1 MRRRL
6 IISPLLI
13 FSLAIAGLAQTKPRL
28 TPADYGRWERLGSTN
43 LSPDGKW
50 LAYGVPE
57 AFSSGFDSAAQQG
70 GDDAFQFFLRE
81 VSFDNRWVIDAP
93 FSADAVTEMNQI
105 LPDGKRI
112 VQRVEGRVYRDSQG
126 RTRNE
131 RTFHV
136 EGSSEQKQTITIH
149 DPLIHV
155 SYTFDPETKIA
166 RKMNTYIKQ
175 IDTPPQPP
183 PSTVV
188 PLPLRASVYSEATA
202 NISDLGGVLS
212 EKAIRRVQPE
222 YPPIAKAAGA
232 SGAVQVD
239 ITISQTGEVVD
250 AEVHSGHLLLRD
262 AAVQAARQWLFK
274 PTEIGGVP
282 VIVHGILT
290 FNFMLNDQKN
300 ASAPIARSVT
310 NYTINTEQLGEQMV
324 EGVECEGTRTVTT
337 IPAGVIGNENPI
349 ETVIETWGSRELR
362 MIILSKRSD
371 PRFGEFTYRVT
382 SIIRSETDATLFQIP
397 SGYTIIDSGARKI
410 EVDREEYK
418 EMRRKLKEQSKVTR
432 QSDNQ

>member
-6 IISPLLI
+6 VISPLLI
-13 FSLAIAGLAQTKPRL
+13 FSLAIAGPAQTKPRL
-28 TPADYGRWERLGSTN
+28 TPADYGKWETLGSTN

-50 LAYGVPE
+50 LAYVVNRSNRNNELRIVSASFGEPKVASFGSPPVSSSDSRRVAYSIGHSETQEEKLKKEKTPIHRKLGLLHLASGERAVLDGVESFAFSANGAYLTMRHYATGRIGAPRVPE

-149 DPLIHV
+149 DILIHV

-188 PLPLRASVYSEATA
+188 PLPLRASVYSEATT
-202 NISDLGGVLS
+202 NISDLGGVLL

-222 YPPIAKAAGA
+222 YSPIAKAAGA

-239 ITISQTGEVVD
+239 ITISHTGEVYD

-324 EGVECEGTRTVTT
+324 
-337 IPAGVIGNENPI
+337 
-349 ETVIETWGSRELR
+349 
-362 MIILSKRSD
+362 D
-371 PRFGEFTYRVT
+371 
-382 SIIRSETDATLFQIP
+382 
-397 SGYTIIDSGARKI
+397 RK
-410 EVDREEYK
+410 
-418 EMRRKLKEQSKVTR
+418 S
-432 QSDNQ
+432 